1 MQMCESIWPRPIIY
15 HSKKEKLRNK
25 LKTVILFTISK
36 GKNHVV
42 KWFQFPGQPGQ
53 VNDRTFTV

>member
-1 MQMCESIWPRPIIY
+1 MQMCESIWPIIY

-42 KWFQFPGQPGQ
+42 KWFQFPRLQGW
-53 VNDRTFTV
+53 VSDRTFTV